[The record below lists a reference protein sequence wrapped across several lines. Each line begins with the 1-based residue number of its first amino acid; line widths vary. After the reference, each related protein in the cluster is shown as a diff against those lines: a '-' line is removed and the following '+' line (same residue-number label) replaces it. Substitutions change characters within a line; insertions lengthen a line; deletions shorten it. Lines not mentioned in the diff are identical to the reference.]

1 MKLATLLFA
10 VAAEMAAGSKFRNSM
25 QDSAVGTRLRIGFFA
40 ESVPPIQKYDP
51 ETKTHSGGIKNLE
64 KKVLEDVMGIE
75 IEHVNGGVPSA
86 RGGRRRG
93 RARRGRAPT
102 GMAPRAPQVSL
113 GDTQNY
119 SARVVDA
126 FKNDEID
133 AITGS
138 NFPGNHWHDNPGI
151 QVTESL
157 LDLRYKAAIKKRLNR
172 NQSSGESYASIWRP
186 FSYELWVAIAGTIF
200 YIALV
205 LWLLER
211 LNPHRPPAAAEDAQ
225 ADKGPVDD
233 DVEGD
238 RGVPVGR
245 GRWWQRCN
253 LGKDRAYVYHA
264 ATLVLNNDETEY
276 SPGTPASLFFR
287 LVITFM
293 GVILSAT
300 YTANLAAFFTYEEII
315 IEGPT
320 TLSEL
325 EMSHAC
331 IFTGSNWEAWEDSIV
346 KTAHRFNTGNKTTRL
361 NEMMDICED
370 LLDDGNVSVILADWA
385 TMKQLELDNCES
397 RVVLNMPLPSASA
410 GIVMTTKWEALA
422 KNISK
427 AIIEERMSIDYIES
441 INSDFRAD
449 KSCLE
454 KTSNE
459 GKPPSI
465 QLDRMRGLFL
475 IVAIAGALALAVAYL
490 ERIHATDCQRSCTFE

>member
-1 MKLATLLFA
+1 MK
-10 VAAEMAAGSKFRNSM
+10 N
-25 QDSAVGTRLRIGFFA
+25 SAVGTRLRIGFFA
-40 ESVPPIQKYDP
+40 ETVLPIQKYDP
-51 ETKTHSGGIKNLE
+51 ETKTHSGGVKNLE
-64 KKVLEDVMGIE
+64 KKVLVDVMGIE

-93 RARRGRAPT
+93 RARRGRARRGRAPT
-102 GMAPRAPQVSL
+102 GTAPRAPQVSL
-113 GDTQNY
+113 GDTQTY
-119 SARVVDA
+119 ATRVVEA
-126 FKNDEID
+126 YQNDEID

-138 NFPGNHWHDNPGI
+138 NFPGNHWHDIPGI
-151 QVTESL
+151 HVTESL
-157 LDLRYKAAIKKRLNR
+157 LDLRYKAAIKKRINR
-172 NQSSGESYASIWRP
+172 KQSSGESYEAIWRP
-186 FSYELWVAIAGTIF
+186 FSVGLWVAIAGTIVWV
-200 YIALV
+200 ALV

-211 LNPHRPPAAAEDAQ
+211 LNPHRPPAAAEDAR
-225 ADKGPVDD
+225 ADEGPVDD

-253 LGKDRAYVYHA
+253 SGKDRAYVYHA

-300 YTANLAAFFTYEEII
+300 YTANLAAFFTYEKIK
-315 IEGPT
+315 IEGPR

-325 EMSHAC
+325 EKSHAC
-331 IFTGSNWEAWEDSIV
+331 IFTGSNWDAWEDSIV
-346 KTAHRFNTGNKTTRL
+346 KTAHRFDNGTRL
-361 NEMMDICED
+361 NEMMDICQD
-370 LLDDGNVSVILADWA
+370 LLDDGNVTVILADWA

-397 RVVLNMPLPSASA
+397 RVVLNMPLPSANA
-410 GIVMTTKWEALA
+410 GIVMAPKWGELA

-427 AIIEERMSIDYIES
+427 AIIEERMNIDYIES

-454 KTSNE
+454 KTTNE

-465 QLDRMRGLFL
+465 QLERMRGLFL
-475 IVAIAGALALAVAYL
+475 TVLLAGALALAIAYL
-490 ERIHATDCQRSCTFE
+490 ERIHATDCQRSCIFE